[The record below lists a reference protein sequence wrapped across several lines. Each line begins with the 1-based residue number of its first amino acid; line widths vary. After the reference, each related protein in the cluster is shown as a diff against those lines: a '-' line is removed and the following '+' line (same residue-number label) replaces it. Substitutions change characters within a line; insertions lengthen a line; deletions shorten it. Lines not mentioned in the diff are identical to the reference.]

1 MIKLDLSELKK
12 SKENLSDIK
21 SEERPVVQKKPN
33 IDKLGRSYGTGKRKN
48 AVSRV
53 WIKRG
58 KGLITVNT
66 KNVSEY
72 FVRSALESLIR
83 EPLNIA
89 NLGDQIDVICTVKGG
104 GHSGQAASIRHGV
117 SKALVEF
124 DPELRMLFK
133 SHKFL
138 TRDSRVVERK
148 KPGQRK
154 ARKKTQFSKR

>member
-89 NLGDQIDVICTVKGG
+89 NLGDQIDCRKEKTRTK
-104 GHSGQAASIRHGV
+104 
-117 SKALVEF
+117 
-124 DPELRMLFK
+124 K
-133 SHKFL
+133 S
-138 TRDSRVVERK
+138 S
-148 KPGQRK
+148 
-154 ARKKTQFSKR
+154 